1 MSLDEDFNKCVSYI
15 NKSEKINIDND
26 TKLFF
31 YGHYKQATIGDCN
44 IDKPTGLFNVTNKLK
59 YEAWNNL
66 KGLSKNEAKKKYVE
80 KFKKIINIEL

>member
-1 MSLDEDFNKCVSYI
+1 MSLDDDFNKCVNYI
-15 NKSEKINIDND
+15 NKSKKINIDND

-31 YGHYKQATIGDCN
+31 YGHYKQGIIGDCN
-44 IDKPTGLFNVTNKLK
+44 IDKPTGLFNISNKLK

-66 KGLSKNEAKKKYVE
+66 KGLSKDEAKKKYVE